1 MRWLPALLSIVAL
14 PLGSFAAKSSSSASR
29 FQTFHTQAVSSSP
42 LKLSDSTYKKL
53 TSAPRDYAVAVLL
66 TALDAKY
73 GCQLCTA
80 FQPEWEVLSKSWT
93 KGDKKGE
100 SRLILS
106 TLDFAEGRDTFMSL
120 GLQTAPVL
128 FLFQPT
134 TGPHAVPNPDPL
146 RFDFANGPPSAEQV
160 HDWLARHLPDRP
172 HPAVYRPVNYV
183 RWAVSTVSVLGVL
196 GVVFKLSP
204 YILPI
209 IQNRN
214 VWAGLSLI
222 GILLFT
228 SGHMYNQIRKVP
240 YVSGDGRGGISYF
253 AAGFQSQ
260 YGLETQIIAFIYGV
274 LSFATISLAMKAPRT
289 KDNNV
294 QQIMVIAWGI
304 VLTVMYSFL
313 LSVFRGKNGGYPFKL
328 PPFIVNSISIPN
340 SI

>member
-14 PLGSFAAKSSSSASR
+14 PLGSFAAKSSSADR

-42 LKLSDSTYKKL
+42 LKLADASYKKL

-73 GCQLCTA
+73 GCQLCGM
-80 FQPEWEVLSKSWT
+80 FQPEWDILGNSWI
-93 KGDKKGE
+93 KGDKNGE

-106 TLDFAEGRDTFMSL
+106 TLDFSDGRETFMSL

-128 FLFQPT
+128 LLFQPT
-134 TGPHAVPNPDPL
+134 TGPHAVPTPEPL
-146 RFDFANGPPSAEQV
+146 RYDFTSGAPTAEQV
-160 HDWLARHLPDRP
+160 RDWLARHLPGRT
-172 HPAVYRPVNYV
+172 HPAVYRPINYA
-183 RWAVSTVSVLGVL
+183 RWVVTIVSLLGVA
-196 GVVFKLSP
+196 GVIFKISP
-204 YILPI
+204 YILPVI
-209 IQNRN
+209 KSRN

-228 SGHMYNQIRKVP
+228 SGHMFNQIRKVP
-240 YVSGDGRGGISYF
+240 YVAGDGRGGISYF
-253 AAGFQSQ
+253 AGGFQSQ
-260 YGLETQIIAFIYGV
+260 YGLETQIIAFIYGL

-289 KDNNV
+289 QDSHI

-313 LSVFRGKNGGYPFKL
+313 LSIFRVKNGGYPFRL
-328 PPFIVNSISIPN
+328 PPFM
-340 SI
+340 